1 MVRKGSQ
8 ASFHELYSIVLDK
21 DVLVSDY
28 LDSFGNYQGSSG
40 LGPGVP
46 SPIPRPIVLLEN
58 PSGGAG
64 QNVVDPIMQS
74 RVPSAVL
81 PVAGAL

>member
-1 MVRKGSQ
+1 MVTKGSQ

-21 DVLVSDY
+21 DASVSDY
-28 LDSFGNYQGSSG
+28 LDSFGNYQGSSR
-40 LGPGVP
+40 LGPGVS

-58 PSGGAG
+58 PSRGAG